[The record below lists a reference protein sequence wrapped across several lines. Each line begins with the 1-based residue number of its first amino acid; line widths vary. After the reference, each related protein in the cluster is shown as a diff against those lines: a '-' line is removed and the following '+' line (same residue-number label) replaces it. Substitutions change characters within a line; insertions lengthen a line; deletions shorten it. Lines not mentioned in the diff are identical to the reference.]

1 MAVILTRLR
10 TLWNQLRH
18 RLRPPLPEAP
28 VPSRWIRYTL
38 VCLVVVVGCAVFGIT
53 SASVQASL
61 GPHNARYEV
70 TTTSVITVDL
80 GPLGTVQLESPLPA
94 DLGVTVRIEEIPN
107 DLTSV
112 DSATTLD
119 ALASDV
125 QGYLQFFSGPA
136 ETISYISKA
145 LIQDAARRT
154 AIALGVV
161 VLAGAGTYLVL
172 GAARRRELGEV
183 LARSTWAITAGVVV
197 ITVVGSAVTTN
208 RASTNLDEV
217 GAQASAVFDGTAL
230 EGARITGRLS
240 GVIDTYGGQLVGVY
254 RDNED
259 FYAEADRNLTQ
270 AWQQRA
276 EADQLASELLAEH
289 AAGAAA
295 VPGADTAAGGPGG
308 AGDDA
313 ASADP
318 DAPGDTPDADGD
330 PGAET
335 TAEPAP
341 ETTSPEPADADIVT
355 LVMIS
360 DLHCNTGM
368 SPLIKNL
375 ATLSEAAVVINGGDS
390 TINGTAVERFCVD
403 SFAGAVPK
411 GATMVQADGNH
422 DSAITSAQA
431 RDAGV
436 TVLDGEVV
444 EVEGIR
450 ILGDSD
456 PKETRIGQGSTSV
469 AGESYTQAGERLR
482 DVACEVKDPVD
493 LLLVHTPAVGTPVLE
508 SGCAPVQLS
517 GHKHVRSGP
526 EVVGEGVRYVSS
538 TTAGAIEGA
547 ATIGPLNGT
556 AEMTVFRFDRERRV
570 MLDYRVVAVYP
581 DASVEVG
588 AAMTFPRAP
597 VQVDEAPATQELP
610 DGTSPDGVPP
620 EDVAPD
626 GSSADDVPFAP
637 DAPDRPGTD
646 PGATDGAGADSTAP
660 AQETDPAPLPEWTVP
675 QNPAGDG

>member
-1 MAVILTRLR
+1 MAGIVARLR
-10 TLWNQLRH
+10 ALWE
-18 RLRPPLPEAP
+18 RLRAVPA
-28 VPSRWIRYTL
+28 PSRWLRYTL
-38 VCLVVVVGCAVFGIT
+38 VALVVVVGCAVFGIT
-53 SASVQASL
+53 TASVQASL

-70 TTTSVITVDL
+70 TTDSVVTVDL
-80 GPLGTVQLESPLPA
+80 GPLGTVQLQSPLPA
-94 DLGVTVRIEEIPN
+94 HLGVAVRIEEIPN

-119 ALASDV
+119 ALATDV

-136 ETISYISKA
+136 ETVSYISKA

-154 AIALGVV
+154 VIALGVV
-161 VLAGAGTYLVL
+161 VLLSAATYLIL
-172 GAARRRELGEV
+172 GPARRRELGES
-183 LARSTWAITAGVVV
+183 LARGTWAITAGVVV
-197 ITVVGSAVTTN
+197 VAVVGNSVITN
-208 RASTNLDEV
+208 RATTSLDEV

-240 GVIDTYGGQLVGVY
+240 GVIDTYGGQIVGVY

-259 FYAEADRNLTQ
+259 FYAGANRNLTQ
-270 AWQQRA
+270 AWEQRT
-276 EADQLASELLAEH
+276 EADRVASEQLAGS
-289 AAGAAA
+289 A
-295 VPGADTAAGGPGG
+295 VTAADAADPTTGGPV
-308 AGDDA
+308 DE
-313 ASADP
+313 P
-318 DAPGDTPDADGD
+318 ETPDAQGTAPSENDGA
-330 PGAET
+330 GAEQT
-335 TAEPAP
+335 TDPEPDA
-341 ETTSPEPADADIVT
+341 TSPETSPETDDEDIVT
-355 LVMIS
+355 LLMVS

-375 ATLSEAAVVINGGDS
+375 ATLSGASVVINGGDS

-403 SFAGAVPK
+403 SFASAVPK

-431 RDAGV
+431 REAGV
-436 TVLDGEVV
+436 TVLDGDVV

-456 PKETRIGQGSTSV
+456 PNETRIGQGSTSV
-469 AGESYTQAGERLR
+469 AGETYSQAGERLR
-482 DVACEVKDPVD
+482 DVACEAKDPVD
-493 LLLVHTPAVGTPVLE
+493 LLLVHTPAVGLPVLE

-526 EVVGEGVRYVSS
+526 EVVGDGVRYVSS

-556 AEMTVFRFDRERRV
+556 AEMTIFRFDRDRRV
-570 MLDYRVVAVYP
+570 MLDYRVVAVHP

-597 VQVDEAPATQELP
+597 AQVEEPPATDAPL
-610 DGTSPDGVPP
+610 DSPDVDPL
-620 EDVAPD
+620 D
-626 GSSADDVPFAP
+626 P
-637 DAPDRPGTD
+637 DAPDGA
-646 PGATDGAGADSTAP
+646 ATDR
-660 AQETDPAPLPEWTVP
+660 
-675 QNPAGDG
+675 

>member
-1 MAVILTRLR
+1 MAGIVARLR
-10 TLWNQLRH
+10 ALWE
-18 RLRPPLPEAP
+18 RLRAVPAP
-28 VPSRWIRYTL
+28 ARWLRYTL
-38 VCLVVVVGCAVFGIT
+38 VALVVVVACAIFGIT
-53 SASVQASL
+53 TASVQASL

-70 TTTSVITVDL
+70 TTDSVVTVDL
-80 GPLGTVQLESPLPA
+80 GPLGTVQLQSPLPA
-94 DLGVTVRIEEIPN
+94 HLGVAVRIEEIPN

-119 ALASDV
+119 ALATDV

-136 ETISYISKA
+136 ETVSYISKA

-154 AIALGVV
+154 VIALGVV
-161 VLAGAGTYLVL
+161 VLVSAATYLIL
-172 GAARRRELGEV
+172 GPARRRELGES
-183 LARSTWAITAGVVV
+183 LARGTWAITAGVVV
-197 ITVVGSAVTTN
+197 VAVVGNSVITN
-208 RASTNLDEV
+208 RATTSLDEV

-240 GVIDTYGGQLVGVY
+240 GVIDTYGGQIVGVY

-259 FYAEADRNLTQ
+259 FYAGANRNLTQ
-270 AWQQRA
+270 AWEQRA
-276 EADQLASELLAEH
+276 EADRVASEQLAGS
-289 AAGAAA
+289 AATAADA
-295 VPGADTAAGGPGG
+295 ADPTAGGPG
-308 AGDDA
+308 DE
-313 ASADP
+313 P
-318 DAPGDTPDADGD
+318 ETPDAQGTAPSENDGA
-330 PGAET
+330 GAEQT
-335 TAEPAP
+335 TDPEPDA
-341 ETTSPEPADADIVT
+341 TSPETSPETDDEDIVT
-355 LVMIS
+355 LLMVS

-375 ATLSEAAVVINGGDS
+375 ATLSGASVVINGGDS

-403 SFAGAVPK
+403 SFASAVPK

-431 RDAGV
+431 REAGV
-436 TVLDGEVV
+436 TVLDGDVV

-456 PKETRIGQGSTSV
+456 PNETRIGQGSTSV
-469 AGESYTQAGERLR
+469 AGETYAQAGERLR
-482 DVACEVKDPVD
+482 DVACEAKDPVD
-493 LLLVHTPAVGTPVLE
+493 LLLVHTPAVGLPVLE

-526 EVVGEGVRYVSS
+526 EVVGDGVRYVSS

-556 AEMTVFRFDRERRV
+556 AEMTIFRFDRDRRV
-570 MLDYRVVAVYP
+570 MLDYRVVAVHP

-597 VQVDEAPATQELP
+597 AQVEEAPATDAPL
-610 DGTSPDGVPP
+610 DSPDVDPL
-620 EDVAPD
+620 D
-626 GSSADDVPFAP
+626 P
-637 DAPDRPGTD
+637 DAPDGA
-646 PGATDGAGADSTAP
+646 ATDR
-660 AQETDPAPLPEWTVP
+660 
-675 QNPAGDG
+675 

>member
-1 MAVILTRLR
+1 MAAIVSRLR
-10 TLWNQLRH
+10 TLWHRVQAQLRDV
-18 RLRPPLPEAP
+18 P
-28 VPSRWIRYTL
+28 VPARWIRYTL
-38 VCLVVVVGCAVFGIT
+38 ASLVVVVGCVVFGIT

-61 GPHNARYEV
+61 GPHNAQYEV
-70 TTTSVITVDL
+70 TANSVVTVDL

-154 AIALGVV
+154 AIAVGVV
-161 VLAGAGTYLVL
+161 VLVGAATYLVL
-172 GAARRRELGEV
+172 GAARRRELGES
-183 LARSTWAITAGVVV
+183 LARGTWAITVGVVV
-197 ITVVGSAVTTN
+197 VTVVGSAVTTS
-208 RASTNLDEV
+208 RASTSLDEV

-270 AWQQRA
+270 AWQQRD
-276 EADQLASELLAEH
+276 EADRVARELLAEH
-289 AAGAAA
+289 TAGAAA
-295 VPGADTAAGGPGG
+295 VPGVDAADGATGGS
-308 AGDDA
+308 GDDA
-313 ASADP
+313 VPETSDP
-318 DAPGDTPDADGD
+318 DAQSETPDADGD
-330 PGAET
+330 PGAQET
-335 TAEPAP
+335 TGPAP
-341 ETTSPEPADADIVT
+341 ATTSPEPDDEDIVT
-355 LVMIS
+355 LLMIS

-375 ATLSEAAVVINGGDS
+375 ATLSEAKVVINGGDS

-431 RDAGV
+431 REAGV

-482 DVACEVKDPVD
+482 DVACEAKKPVD
-493 LLLVHTPAVGTPVLE
+493 LLLVHTPAVGQPVLDA
-508 SGCAPVQLS
+508 GCAPVQLS

-597 VQVDEAPATQELP
+597 VQVDDAPATEELP
-610 DGTSPDGVPP
+610 DGTPDGVSPDGV
-620 EDVAPD
+620 APD
-626 GSSADDVPFAP
+626 DSLTDGVP
-637 DAPDRPGTD
+637 DAPDLPGAD
-646 PGATDGAGADSTAP
+646 PGATGGDGADPMAP
-660 AQETDPAPLPEWTVP
+660 ALETDPAPLPEWSLP
-675 QNPAGDG
+675 LDPAGDG